1 MLRFVFVLA
10 LALLPVVVQ
19 AQPYVI
25 DAIEV
30 APGSR
35 VPVELV
41 RAETRLTIGNSY
53 TEEDLRQAVYR
64 IRRLPFVLKADYA
77 VDGRTLVITIADIK
91 PFFFEID
98 VEGFVFGSSGGG
110 VLGAVEV
117 GGRLFAGSRGVFEGT
132 LGTRLASGSSGDFR
146 DVTLSY
152 TAYDLFGSRAW
163 VTAGLTKSIVGE
175 GGTDEISPR
184 LTIGVPIGRTQ
195 SIIGSATR
203 FADSTDRVINRVP
216 VTTEFESTS
225 AQVSWVRDTTD
236 DPYFARRGTQLSA
249 GPTWRRNSS
258 TFPVFSGGTVIRLDR
273 RTTETTGVLGTAAY
287 YRPITQSL
295 IGWGRGEIS
304 HSESEANSIAGSPNI
319 PNATENEA
327 QVTVGL
333 GRNFGDR
340 GRWELGLGGEWRTFE
355 QGLSDSSRTGA
366 VAFAGATTRTRWG
379 VFRLKF
385 TYGTE

>member
-1 MLRFVFVLA
+1 MLRFVLV

-64 IRRLPFVLKADYA
+64 IRRLPFVLRADYA

-91 PFFFEID
+91 PFFYEID

-110 VLGAVEV
+110 VVGRVGV
-117 GGRLFAGSRGVFEGT
+117 GGRLFAGSRGVFEGM
-132 LGTRLASGSSGDFR
+132 LGTLLASGSSGDFR
-146 DVTLSY
+146 DLTLSY
-152 TAYDLFGSRAW
+152 TAYDLFGSRAF
-163 VTAGLTKSIVGE
+163 VTAGLTKSIIGE
-175 GGTDEISPR
+175 GGTEEISPR
-184 LTIGVPIGRTQ
+184 LTIGVPLGRTQ
-195 SIIGSATR
+195 SIIGSASR
-203 FADSTDRVINRVP
+203 FADSTDRVINTVP

-225 AQVSWVRDTTD
+225 AEVLWVLDRRD
-236 DPYFARRGTQLSA
+236 DPYFARRGLQLRA

-258 TFPVFSGGTVIRLDR
+258 SFPVFSGRTLLRMET
-273 RTTETTGVLGTAAY
+273 RTTDLTGALGAAAY
-287 YRPITQSL
+287 YRPIAESL
-295 IGWGRGEIS
+295 VGWGRAEFS
-304 HSESEANSIAGSPNI
+304 HSTSEANSIAGSPNV
-319 PNATENEA
+319 PDGTENEA
-327 QVTVGL
+327 QATVGL
-333 GRNFGDR
+333 GQNFGDR
-340 GRWELGLGGEWRTFE
+340 GRWELGVGGEWRTFE
-355 QGLSDSSRTGA
+355 QGPFDSSRSNA
-366 VAFAGATTRTRWG
+366 VAFAGYTARHRWG
-379 VFRLKF
+379 VFRMTF